1 MKVASIKEAWLEADR
16 IFPTDYCISEL
27 SSQRAGYP
35 VYRSTLN
42 FYDTINDLGDRLE
55 VNVGGKST
63 NIWIDNP
70 IECAMA
76 KLGFHRNDHGIFVM
90 AASQN

>member
-1 MKVASIKEAWLEADR
+1 MKVFSIKEAWDEANR
-16 IFPTDYCISEL
+16 IFPTDYQLSEL

-35 VYRSTLN
+35 VYRSNVN

-63 NIWIDNP
+63 NIWIEMDRV
-70 IECAMA
+70 EKALA
-76 KLGFHRNDHGIFVM
+76 KLGFHKNQNGVYVM
-90 AASQN
+90 A